1 MKSEEFKSGGLAVKA
16 VNILRL
22 LSELEG
28 SSQLCKYMGFEDDES
43 TLNDIKKRYY
53 KMYFRLKKQEDSM
66 LDWSSIA
73 QLVEQVTVNHP
84 VPGSSPGGG
93 VREISAA
100 VAQLLYTQLVTS
112 SNLVF
117 PILSRRS
124 MKNDY
129 HQMQRLQDR
138 TNEH

>member
-1 MKSEEFKSGGLAVKA
+1 SLPSSCHGFDPRHSLPPYSMEIMKSEECKPGGLAVKA

-66 LDWSSIA
+66 LD
-73 QLVEQVTVNHP
+73 
-84 VPGSSPGGG
+84 
-93 VREISAA
+93 
-100 VAQLLYTQLVTS
+100 
-112 SNLVF
+112 
-117 PILSRRS
+117 
-124 MKNDY
+124 
-129 HQMQRLQDR
+129 
-138 TNEH
+138 

>member
-1 MKSEEFKSGGLAVKA
+1 MKSEEFKTGGLAVKA

-66 LDWSSIA
+66 LD
-73 QLVEQVTVNHP
+73 
-84 VPGSSPGGG
+84 
-93 VREISAA
+93 
-100 VAQLLYTQLVTS
+100 
-112 SNLVF
+112 
-117 PILSRRS
+117 
-124 MKNDY
+124 
-129 HQMQRLQDR
+129 
-138 TNEH
+138 

>member
-66 LDWSSIA
+66 LD
-73 QLVEQVTVNHP
+73 
-84 VPGSSPGGG
+84 
-93 VREISAA
+93 
-100 VAQLLYTQLVTS
+100 
-112 SNLVF
+112 
-117 PILSRRS
+117 
-124 MKNDY
+124 
-129 HQMQRLQDR
+129 
-138 TNEH
+138 

>member
-1 MKSEEFKSGGLAVKA
+1 MKSEEFKAGGLAVKA

-66 LDWSSIA
+66 LD
-73 QLVEQVTVNHP
+73 
-84 VPGSSPGGG
+84 
-93 VREISAA
+93 
-100 VAQLLYTQLVTS
+100 
-112 SNLVF
+112 
-117 PILSRRS
+117 
-124 MKNDY
+124 
-129 HQMQRLQDR
+129 
-138 TNEH
+138 

>member
-1 MKSEEFKSGGLAVKA
+1 MESEEFKSGGLAVKA

-93 VREISAA
+93 VCLISSEVEHLVYTEA
-100 VAQLLYTQLVTS
+100 VGGSIPS
-112 SNLVF
+112 SSI
-117 PILSRRS
+117 PIRRS

-129 HQMQRLQDR
+129 RKMQRMWNR
-138 TNEH
+138 TNKH